1 MTDKTKLSD
10 VMLEKVSGGAGE
22 AVTDSKYKD
31 GDMVRWSQHED
42 FGLGKV
48 EYHEN
53 NNNYYSSR
61 TYRKSIRINH
71 SCYCWNR
78 IVLSVRLYDKS

>member
-10 VMLEKVSGGAGE
+10 EMLEKVSGGAGE

-48 EYHEN
+48 EYFIWDGMTWRYDVDFPEAAATGFEIPEHEL
-53 NNNYYSSR
+53 R
-61 TYRKSIRINH
+61 R
-71 SCYCWNR
+71 
-78 IVLSVRLYDKS
+78 